1 MMFLIYQLQGHC
13 SNEIYFCNKFLIL
26 YFYLCFNVSALVIGS
41 DEQEIYIDAN
51 FTGKDLLVFGAFTLI
66 LLSRGMKK
74 EIFL

>member
-1 MMFLIYQLQGHC
+1 MRFIFV
-13 SNEIYFCNKFLIL
+13 IKFLVL

-66 LLSRGMKK
+66 LLSLETKRG
-74 EIFL
+74 IFS